1 MFDLF
6 NVICSQPLATA
17 RRCRT
22 ESDLIPLIK
31 ASLLLL
37 IVGTSSFGLVLGGA
51 RDLSQALATAV
62 KLPLVWIVTLALCA
76 PAFYAIAAV
85 FGQPWRLR
93 ALLALTL
100 TFWCIHQ
107 PRKVGAMLPVLW
119 LFSDVFQSSSRF
131 YHQLTLLASLIYAT
145 SGLAALGVLLRGFDR
160 KLATAPLLGLFAV
173 VFFLVA
179 GQTAWSLRP
188 FVGRP
193 SQAEVPWFRNPEGTF
208 FEAIGR
214 DLDSARGRYVHE
226 SQREEW

>member
-100 TFWCIHQ
+100 TATARASLVLF
-107 PRKVGAMLPVLW
+107 AMLPVLW

>member
-1 MFDLF
+1 MIDLF

-17 RRCRT
+17 KRCRT
-22 ESDLIPLIK
+22 EADLVPLIK

-37 IVGTSSFGLVLGGA
+37 LAGTSSFGLVLGGT
-51 RDLSQALATAV
+51 RDWSQATATAL

-85 FGQPWRLR
+85 LGQPWRLR

-100 TFWCIHQ
+100 TATARASLVLF
-107 PRKVGAMLPVLW
+107 ALLPVLW
-119 LFSDVFQSSSRF
+119 LFSDVFQGSTRF
-131 YHQLTLLASLIYAT
+131 YHQLTLLAALMYAA
-145 SGLAALGVLLRGFDR
+145 SGLAALGVLLRGFER
-160 KLATAPLLGLFAV
+160 RLLTAPLLGLFALT
-173 VFFLVA
+173 FFLVA

-193 SQAEVPWFRNPEGTF
+193 SQTDVPWFRNPEGTF
-208 FEAIGR
+208 VEAVSRGM
-214 DLDSARGRYVHE
+214 DSARGRYVHE